1 MTITCINILTLA
13 CCVVCSER
21 NTKEMNEIRSDEA
34 LMKMKVMKR
43 KKGYKYIFIYVEVH
57 QVVDVMLC

>member
-13 CCVVCSER
+13 CCVVCSTR
-21 NTKEMNEIRSDEA
+21 KTKEMNEIRSDEA